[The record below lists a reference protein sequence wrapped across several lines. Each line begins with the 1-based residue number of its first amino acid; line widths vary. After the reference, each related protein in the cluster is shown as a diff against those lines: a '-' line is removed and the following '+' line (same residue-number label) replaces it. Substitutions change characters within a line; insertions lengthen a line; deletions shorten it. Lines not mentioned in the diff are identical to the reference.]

1 MNLVKEEE
9 KRNHRLKGIDLT
21 AVVAKTESVDVAA
34 TGHVV
39 LGTRIRRLNVSSR
52 AGARRLRDVSLPS
65 RCCIVTT

>member
-39 LGTRIRRLNVSSR
+39 LGTRISSR